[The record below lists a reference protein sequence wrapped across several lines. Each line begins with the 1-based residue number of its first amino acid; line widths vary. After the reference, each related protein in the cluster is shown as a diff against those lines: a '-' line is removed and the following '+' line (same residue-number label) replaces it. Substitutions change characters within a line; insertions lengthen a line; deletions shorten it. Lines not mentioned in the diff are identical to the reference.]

1 MLSHIHKFK
10 LCLENFT
17 SVLNWLS
24 EIIYDLFEMS
34 VVWFRN
40 LAGSPPDGIFLVFFY
55 SIRFVFL
62 HILPHMDIIIVYV
75 KLSK

>member
-1 MLSHIHKFK
+1 
-10 LCLENFT
+10 
-17 SVLNWLS
+17 
-24 EIIYDLFEMS
+24 MS

-40 LAGSPPDGIFLVFFY
+40 LAGSSPDGIFLVFFY

-62 HILPHMDIIIVYV
+62 HILPHVDIIIVYV